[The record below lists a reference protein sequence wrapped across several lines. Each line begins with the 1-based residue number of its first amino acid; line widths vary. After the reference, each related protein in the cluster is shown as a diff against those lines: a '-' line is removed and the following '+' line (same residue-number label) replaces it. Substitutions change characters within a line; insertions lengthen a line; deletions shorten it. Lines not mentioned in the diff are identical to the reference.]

1 VIDFERTADAPS
13 PEDSGAHASRPD
25 RPRIPPMPG
34 QVSPPSGVPRAAASG
49 VFDMSDEPDPEPNRM
64 PRFRGDDLDDA
75 DGSGR
80 FGLESRI
87 NAELGLDPPTV
98 DEPQTLELENQ
109 SDALLV
115 YEHDSNELVEPD
127 LERPVT
133 AAGTL
138 GDDFAPVG
146 VRVTRPA
153 EESLQ
158 EGRTADIADA
168 DAREG
173 DEPRTPYGLVAG
185 IILAFAAAG
194 FAVGLTGPREAPPI
208 APLPDAGPKIASTG
222 PTTPTEPTGQDDGG
236 TAPPTLPR
244 IATPAQLAAAISD
257 AEALYQHGH
266 TEEARARIEEVLA
279 RDPKQARAL
288 LLRANLLVETDDLDL
303 AFLSAEAAV
312 EADPKQADG
321 HLAVGVIEQERGE
334 LESAA
339 KAYAKYLEL
348 APTGM
353 YAESVR
359 RQLQRLQRRIAAT
372 ATDGGAAK

>member
-1 VIDFERTADAPS
+1 
-13 PEDSGAHASRPD
+13 
-25 RPRIPPMPG
+25 MPG

-49 VFDMSDEPDPEPNRM
+49 VFDMSDEPDPEPNRA
-64 PRFRGDDLDDA
+64 PRFRGDELDDA
-75 DGSGR
+75 AGSGR

-127 LERPVT
+127 PMRPVT

-158 EGRTADIADA
+158 EGRTADVVDA
-168 DAREG
+168 DELERE
-173 DEPRTPYGLVAG
+173 DSRTPYGLVAG

-194 FAVGLTGPREAPPI
+194 FAVGLSGPREAPAI
-208 APLPDAGPKIASTG
+208 APLPTAGPKIASTD
-222 PTTPTEPTGQDDGG
+222 PTPPVAPQDDGG
-236 TAPPTLPR
+236 GPLRPTLPR
-244 IATPAQLAAAISD
+244 AATPAQLAAAIGV
-257 AEALYQHGH
+257 AEALYQDGQ
-266 TEEARARIEEVLA
+266 TEDARTRIEEVLA
-279 RDPKQARAL
+279 RDPKQPRAL
-288 LLRANLLVETDDLDL
+288 LLRANLLVETDDLEL
-303 AFLSAEAAV
+303 ALASAEAAV
-312 EADPKQADG
+312 EADATQADG

-334 LESAA
+334 LENAA
-339 KAYAKYLEL
+339 KAYANYLEL

-353 YAESVR
+353 YAQSVR
-359 RQLQRLQRRIAAT
+359 RQLQRLQRRMAAS
-372 ATDGGAAK
+372 ATDGGLE